1 MLEAIAVLSCGG
13 PIDDRGLVIDPR
25 GVDLQ
30 LVRDGECPI
39 LDSHGHR
46 ELGLVV
52 DAWVEDPQSMLPIS
66 PLMGR
71 LCFYDTKAGR
81 EAHGMIERQEVCGV
95 SIGIQIASVAISEM
109 DGTPLDIE
117 EALER
122 GYDDPDLLIIAC
134 RSLLT
139 EVSITSM
146 PGDPNAVVRAVGED
160 VLVRQMIKDGEAK
173 LRRILNRETEQ
184 DWRDLDPQKKFERVL
199 WDRRLV
205 HYGAPE
211 PIIR

>member
-1 MLEAIAVLSCGG
+1 MFEAIAVLSCGG
-13 PIDDRGLVIDPR
+13 PVDDRGLVIDPA
-25 GVDLQ
+25 GIDLRR
-30 LVRDGECPI
+30 LPCPI
-39 LDSHGHR
+39 LDSHDRHR
-46 ELGLVV
+46 EIGLVV
-52 DAWVEDPQSMLPIS
+52 DAWVEEDAQGVLPIS

-81 EAHGMIERQEVCGV
+81 AAHGMIERQEICGV
-95 SIGIQIASVAISEM
+95 SIGIEITEVAISEP
-109 DGTPLDIE
+109 DGTPLSVE
-117 EALER
+117 EAIER
-122 GYDDPDLLIIAC
+122 GYDDPDLLIIAK
-134 RSLLT
+134 RSILT
-139 EVSITSM
+139 EVSLTSM